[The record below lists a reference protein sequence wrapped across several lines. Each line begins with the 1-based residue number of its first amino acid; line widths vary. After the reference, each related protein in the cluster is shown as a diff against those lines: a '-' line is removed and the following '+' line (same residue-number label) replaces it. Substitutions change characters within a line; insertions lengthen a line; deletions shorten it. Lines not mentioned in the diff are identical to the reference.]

1 LRTGRG
7 RGSTRASES
16 SSSSSRAFCSAI
28 VLIRPP
34 MVRCLGGSR
43 GRTVR
48 AERAHGHS
56 GQRPRPGARR
66 AAPRAAAGGTRP
78 WRPASGC
85 PTLAAELPRRRCAAG
100 HPASMVGCLN
110 AVRPCR
116 PHRLSADP
124 RAAGRDQE
132 EAGALPPDLALDRV
146 ACPFGLPAP
155 RARGLERAAMAWG
168 SPGAG
173 KRSTLRSTRRP
184 VRNLSVTIS
193 PPCWRTW
200 WAQ

>member
-66 AAPRAAAGGTRP
+66 AAPRAADGGTRP

-110 AVRPCR
+110 AFGRVDLTGCR
-116 PHRLSADP
+116 QTRALPGAIKKKPARCRQTWRSIGWPALSAYP
-124 RAAGRDQE
+124 PLGP
-132 EAGALPPDLALDRV
+132 EASNAPPWPGAH
-146 ACPFGLPAP
+146 PAP
-155 RARGLERAAMAWG
+155 GSARHSARRDARCGT
-168 SPGAG
+168 SP
-173 KRSTLRSTRRP
+173 
-184 VRNLSVTIS
+184 
-193 PPCWRTW
+193 
-200 WAQ
+200 